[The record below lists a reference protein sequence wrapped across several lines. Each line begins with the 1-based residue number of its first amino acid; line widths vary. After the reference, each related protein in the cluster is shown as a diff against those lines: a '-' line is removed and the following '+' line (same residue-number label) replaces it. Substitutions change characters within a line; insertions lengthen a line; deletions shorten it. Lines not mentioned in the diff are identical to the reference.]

1 MTRHAHTPV
10 GSEWTSGRG
19 GRTNIPTSSEQHD
32 TETRPMTTE
41 DTTTT
46 GVSETDSTRARTTR
60 GRAGTTRTTATSTRT
75 GETGRERQ
83 SPATMGAVDQ
93 TNPYTNRSLGF
104 AVYGR
109 GVAADGGR
117 RQSEES
123 MEDVDHESDTD
134 GTDRT
139 FERGTDDSDE

>member
-1 MTRHAHTPV
+1 
-10 GSEWTSGRG
+10 
-19 GRTNIPTSSEQHD
+19 
-32 TETRPMTTE
+32 MTTE

-60 GRAGTTRTTATSTRT
+60 ERAGDVPTRDETTRTTATSTRT
-75 GETGRERQ
+75 GEAGRERQ
-83 SPATMGAVDQ
+83 STATMGAVDQ
-93 TNPYTNRSLGF
+93 TNPYTNRSFGF

-117 RQSEES
+117 RQAEES